1 MSGYVLML
9 FLGSSGEHWKK
20 PYFKPRQKTRKQ
32 NIIGV
37 LSWLNQKLDW

>member
-9 FLGSSGEHWKK
+9 LLSSSEEYRKK
-20 PYFKPRQKTRKQ
+20 PLSKTRQKNRKQ

>member
-9 FLGSSGEHWKK
+9 LLSSSEEYRKK
-20 PYFKPRQKTRKQ
+20 PLSKPRQKNRKQ